1 MGNSPISARGGGA
14 RRQGELENHT
24 AAVARRICACRSN
37 FRDPTPAFGAR
48 ATIGFGKGRRVYEG
62 GASIQSAMAQTA
74 MLAAIAE
81 SAITRII
88 ATSRPVGRGY
98 GLAG

>member
-1 MGNSPISARGGGA
+1 M
-14 RRQGELENHT
+14 
-24 AAVARRICACRSN
+24 
-37 FRDPTPAFGAR
+37 R
-48 ATIGFGKGRRVYEG
+48 ATIGFRKGRGVYEG